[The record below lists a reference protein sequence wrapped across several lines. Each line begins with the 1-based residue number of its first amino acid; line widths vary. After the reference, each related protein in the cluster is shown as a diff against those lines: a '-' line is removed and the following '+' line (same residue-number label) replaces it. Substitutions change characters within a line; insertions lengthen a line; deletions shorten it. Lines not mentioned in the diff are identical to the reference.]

1 MPTTLLLQNVLM
13 PLGVFAMV
21 VLLVWIDH
29 RSKRTALTERAELRK
44 HFLDKFGSG
53 RELTEFLATP
63 QGGNFLKEQEM
74 GQRPPKEHVIRSIRG
89 GIVIAGL
96 GCGFLGL
103 LHFEWDLI
111 YPGILLLA
119 LGVGL
124 LIAAAVSYRLYKKWG
139 MLQ

>member
-1 MPTTLLLQNVLM
+1 MPITLLLQNVLV

-21 VLLVWIDH
+21 VLLVWFDH

-63 QGGNFLKEQEM
+63 QGENFLKGQEM
-74 GQRPPKEHVIRSIRG
+74 GTARRPPKERVIRSMRG
-89 GIVIAGL
+89 GIVIGVL

-103 LHFEWDLI
+103 MPIERHLI
-111 YPGILLLA
+111 IPEFCCWLWA
-119 LGVGL
+119 S
-124 LIAAAVSYRLYKKWG
+124 AC
-139 MLQ
+139 